1 MPCTD
6 LSPEDVIFG
15 WTHGSTLY
23 SELIQEE
30 VHLEEPKRDGR
41 ARMIQIATS
50 SKRYTESVVNVREGT
65 RFFWMIIEATL

>member
-30 VHLEEPKRDGR
+30 VHLEEPKRDG
-41 ARMIQIATS
+41 A
-50 SKRYTESVVNVREGT
+50 SKDDTDRYFLE
-65 RFFWMIIEATL
+65 TLH